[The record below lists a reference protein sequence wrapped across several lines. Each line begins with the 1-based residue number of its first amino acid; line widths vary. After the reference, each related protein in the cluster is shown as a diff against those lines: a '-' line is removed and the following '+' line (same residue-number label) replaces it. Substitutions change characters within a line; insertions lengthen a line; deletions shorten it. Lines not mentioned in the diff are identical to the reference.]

1 MLATVRK
8 SYNLTKGYN
17 ANKIIGTVNN
27 SKSINRDTNIELLRI
42 VAMLMVIAQH
52 AISHGLLLQMENI
65 NAYNILLLKFIN
77 TFSLTA
83 NSIFFVISGY
93 YSINKK
99 TLNIK
104 KILSL
109 WGKVLFY
116 SIVIYVICKGLGRE
130 TIAYDSFLPILS
142 GQYWF
147 VSTYIALSFLSPIF
161 NILADKLTR
170 NQYKYLLLSL
180 IIMYGL
186 IKVMFNPSGIFNG
199 TILAAIAMYLLGGY
213 VRKYISIKSK
223 QNYFTK
229 YILLT
234 ILFVFISIILQIL
247 LSIANNTQFYYIL
260 RNSYSYMGNFASIII
275 VAMTLLIIFKF
286 KEINIKN
293 EILNKM
299 IISISPSVFS
309 VYIIHENV
317 NIRDNLWQVIGSQN
331 YADKWFF
338 IPHLLLLIVA
348 VFIICLVIDLLRKGI
363 YLLLKKIPVIERG
376 ILNLSKKIDKVN
388 IKINYTFDLK

>member
-1 MLATVRK
+1 M
-8 SYNLTKGYN
+8 
-17 ANKIIGTVNN
+17 
-27 SKSINRDTNIELLRI
+27 
-42 VAMLMVIAQH
+42 
-52 AISHGLLLQMENI
+52 
-65 NAYNILLLKFIN
+65 
-77 TFSLTA
+77 
-83 NSIFFVISGY
+83 
-93 YSINKK
+93 
-99 TLNIK
+99 
-104 KILSL
+104 
-109 WGKVLFY
+109 
-116 SIVIYVICKGLGRE
+116 
-130 TIAYDSFLPILS
+130 
-142 GQYWF
+142 
-147 VSTYIALSFLSPIF
+147 
-161 NILADKLTR
+161 
-170 NQYKYLLLSL
+170 
-180 IIMYGL
+180 
-186 IKVMFNPSGIFNG
+186 
-199 TILAAIAMYLLGGY
+199 
-213 VRKYISIKSK
+213 RKYISIKSK

-247 LSIANNTQFYYIL
+247 LNITNNTQFYYIL
-260 RNSYSYMGNFASIII
+260 RNSYSYMGNFASVII

-317 NIRDNLWQVIGSQN
+317 NIRNNLWQAIGSQN

-348 VFIICLVIDLLRKGI
+348 VFIVCLVIDLLRKGV
-363 YLLLKKIPVIERG
+363 YFLLKKIPVIEKS